1 MKKFLIIALIM
12 SLFSM
17 AGMAQIN
24 ADDMPET
31 PVTAVDSA
39 DHHPIFYR
47 NKGSMALSLNN
58 HIVSRT
64 GIVSLPV
71 SLVVDATV
79 VPNLTLGPVFTY
91 LQMKNTTKINEQTT
105 QIRDQDMKYHQMIVG
120 LKGSYHIMPLIQSI
134 TNKPML
140 VDYVDVY
147 LTAWAGYSFMF
158 ANHQASDVDFMRK
171 EQKVRGGAGLG
182 VRSMVLPRFGFFV
195 EAGYASTGYASFG
208 LTTVIK

>member
-1 MKKFLIIALIM
+1 MKKLLIIGFVMA
-12 SLFSM
+12 LFSV
-17 AGMAQIN
+17 AAMAQIN
-24 ADDMPET
+24 ADDTPES
-31 PVTAVDSA
+31 PVTKVDSA
-39 DHHPIFYR
+39 DHHPIYYR

-71 SLVVDATV
+71 SLGLDATV
-79 VPNLTLGPVFTY
+79 VPNFTMGPMVTY
-91 LQMKNTTKINEQTT
+91 LQMKNTTKISEQTT
-105 QIRDQDMKYHQMIVG
+105 QIRDQDMKYHQVVVG
-120 LKGSYHIMPLIQSI
+120 MKGSYHIMPLIQNM

-158 ANHQASDVDFMRK
+158 ANHAASDVDFMRK

-195 EAGYASTGYASFG
+195 EAGYNSTGYASFG